1 MQDVT
6 GFGAGRA
13 VDDGVSFDDPDREA
27 GHVELAGLEQPGM
40 LGQLAAD
47 DGAARGP
54 AAGGDAGHHLADLV
68 RVDLAEQLVVQE
80 KEGPG
85 AAAHQVVHAHGH
97 QVDPDGV
104 ETAGCHGHRHLGA
117 DAIGARHQ
125 DRAAVAGRD
134 LEQPA
139 EAPDP
144 AQHPRAIRG

>member
-1 MQDVT
+1 
-6 GFGAGRA
+6 
-13 VDDGVSFDDPDREA
+13 
-27 GHVELAGLEQPGM
+27 M

-47 DGAARGP
+47 DGAAGGP

-68 RVDLAEQLVVQE
+68 GVDPAQQLVVEE

-85 AAAHQVVHAHGH
+85 AAAHQVVHAHGD

-104 ETAGCHGHRHLGA
+104 EAARRHGHRHLGP

-125 DRAAVAGRD
+125 DGAAVAGRQ

-139 EAPDP
+139 EPADP